1 MDGRMIDSIVWFDIH
16 GAVDFHDSDRVA
28 PEKIFCHPE
37 FREIGVSDVNYP
49 SMTNPSVAGQY
60 RHGGILHDW
69 T

>member
-1 MDGRMIDSIVWFDIH
+1 MTFKDPAKGKDGLVFVTKKFDSNHTDLASMCEWI
-16 GAVDFHDSDRVA
+16 
-28 PEKIFCHPE
+28 
-37 FREIGVSDVNYP
+37 VSDVNYP

>member
-1 MDGRMIDSIVWFDIH
+1 MYENDLPLTESMF
-16 GAVDFHDSDRVA
+16 
-28 PEKIFCHPE
+28 
-37 FREIGVSDVNYP
+37 VSDVNYP

>member
-1 MDGRMIDSIVWFDIH
+1 MTDPTKERW
-16 GAVDFHDSDRVA
+16 
-28 PEKIFCHPE
+28 K
-37 FREIGVSDVNYP
+37 VSDVNYP